1 MASTLARIGALYRI
15 EAQIRERGLTGAA
28 KRVYRLAHAKPV
40 INTFFV
46 WAETQV
52 ARAALLPSNPLTKA
66 LPYARERRES

>member
-1 MASTLARIGALYRI
+1 VASTLARIGALYRI

-52 ARAALLPSNPLTKA
+52 ARCPAAEQSVNSTLSD
-66 LPYARERRES
+66 